1 MPENDGDSYVI
12 KMRGL
17 PWSTTDEEIL
27 KFFNNCK
34 VKNDKEGVH
43 IIMTREGRPSGEAY
57 VEMETDEDIEEA
69 LKKDREYMGSRYM
82 EVFKSK
88 RSEMEWVIKRSG
100 SNLETALDDGCV
112 RLRGLPF
119 GCSKEEIAQFFTGLE
134 IVPNGITLPMDSRGR
149 STGEAYVQFKNKD
162 IAEKALLK
170 HKEKIA
176 HRYIEIFRSSL
187 GEICQEIGVRRGM
200 TGFMNRPAPYDA
212 RDRFGGPNRFRN
224 MGGGGPN
231 GMGRNFR
238 GMHLEKK
245 QYKCEERQLS
255 GLALKWSLSADD
267 GPWSNGR
274 FNNDNFSGGFGGG
287 MGPMGGGFGGGNFGG
302 NGGIFDGFNNMSGGG
317 GGGGGV
323 GFNNM
328 GPSSAHCIHMRGLP
342 FRATKQDVADFFRP
356 VIPLSIDLLSED
368 DGRPSGEADVEFRTH
383 DDAVLAMSKN
393 KSHMQHRYIE
403 LFLNSTP
410 AKGGSGFGNSNF
422 GGNFGGNRNYNY
434 NSGNNFKRF

>member
-34 VKNDKEGVH
+34 VKNGKEGVH

-57 VEMETDEDIEEA
+57 VEMETDQDIEEA
-69 LKKDREYMGSRYM
+69 LKKDRDYMGTRYM

-88 RSEMEWVIKRSG
+88 RSEMDWVIKRSG

-224 MGGGGPN
+224 MGGGGGGGGGPN
-231 GMGRNFR
+231 GMG
-238 GMHLEKK
+238 H
-245 QYKCEERQLS
+245 
-255 GLALKWSLSADD
+255 D

-287 MGPMGGGFGGGNFGG
+287 IGPMGGFGGGNFGG
-302 NGGIFDGFNNMSGGG
+302 NGGLFDGFNNMSGGG
-317 GGGGGV
+317 GS

-356 VIPLSIDLLSED
+356 VIPLSIDLLTED

-393 KSHMQHRYIE
+393 KNHMQHRYIE

-410 AKGGSGFGNSNF
+410 AKGGSGGFGNSNF
-422 GGNFGGNRNYNY
+422 GGNFGNRNFNF
-434 NSGNNFKRF
+434 SSGGNNFKRF